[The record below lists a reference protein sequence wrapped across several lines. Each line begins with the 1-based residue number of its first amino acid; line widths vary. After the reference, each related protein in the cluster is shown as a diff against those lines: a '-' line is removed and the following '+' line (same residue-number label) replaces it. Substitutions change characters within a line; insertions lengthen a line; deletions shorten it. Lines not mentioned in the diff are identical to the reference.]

1 MKTTEET
8 ILRESFKLFLAKGY
22 DGTSVPDIERA
33 GEIPGGAIFYSRVTP
48 IIVTILCCLGMS
60 LQATTAQEVVG
71 RVVSK
76 DRTPLENVHVLL
88 YSSQDSTLLTMAVTD
103 SLGRYAMKL
112 PEKAFSVTY
121 SLIGAKRV
129 TIPYDSTLEAYR
141 EVIMEDD
148 AAALGEVVVLAHQVR
163 TKPIAGGIECRILNQ
178 DLISNRT
185 AVDLLAYV
193 PMISKKGL
201 DSYSVVG
208 TDDVVFFINGRRSLM
223 SMSALMS
230 YLKTLSASQIKS
242 MKVLYHPSPEYGVG
256 ERTAVIDLVIEDDNV
271 GFQGS
276 VRGELIRTRR
286 WKETLGTTLV
296 YQAPRWQVQLYA
308 GARNL
313 RDYERSEGETHYLQS
328 GVVNTSEQLR
338 DTRRR
343 QYDLNLTGEY
353 KIAEGHT
360 VGASV
365 DLYRYGGKPR
375 TTITDRYSSSAVD
388 STFTGLINRDYV
400 DSYIGSIIYYQG
412 KLPHGMYLTAEGS
425 GLWSDYRQTMSQRY
439 DRSDLP
445 SHPVYLD
452 YQSSLPM
459 ATSGY
464 SLKMQLSI
472 PLSEKLS
479 LYMGD
484 NSSLSQARY
493 GETYDIRVIPG
504 SFRPVDRTLHYSEI
518 LHRPYLMANYQLPY
532 NLTLYGGL
540 YGQYHSTSGAYDDG
554 ARQHYSGR
562 WYLLPYASVSWRRSA
577 LSLSYGFSMSNT
589 YSSFASYSPIVK
601 WSAMNAY
608 TEGNPELRPARS
620 MFHSLTA
627 RYRNFY
633 AQAYYGE
640 RKDNIGSFAILTPD
654 RVIAS
659 KSYNYGVGRSLSLS
673 MGYGG
678 DITSWW
684 YVNTN
689 VSGSYS
695 RNEVTMEGLPQYGDN
710 YRTWMVDG
718 SFNNAFTLSRHYDWT
733 ADVNFSYSSPYH
745 LLYTT
750 QDGILQCNIM
760 TSKGIGSSVTLTLWA
775 YKSWRQSLGHGIY
788 SWGLSESHTPDFDRW
803 TKSWGEDMGI
813 SLSIAYYFG
822 KSSLNQK
829 IQAKRSDASRI
840 ISSDD
845 K

>member
-1 MKTTEET
+1 MKTTKET
-8 ILRESFKLFLAKGY
+8 ILKESFKLFLAKGY
-22 DGTSVPDIERA
+22 DDTSVPDIERA
-33 GEIPGGAIFYSRVTP
+33 GEIPCGAIFYSRVTP
-48 IIVTILCCLGMS
+48 IIVMILCCLGMS
-60 LQATTAQEVVG
+60 LQTTAAQEVVG

-148 AAALGEVVVLAHQVR
+148 ATALEEVVVLAHQVR

-328 GVVNTSEQLR
+328 GVINTSEQLR

-640 RKDNIGSFAILTPD
+640 RKDNIGSFAILTHD

-750 QDGILQCNIM
+750 QDGIMQCNIM

-813 SLSIAYYFG
+813 SLSISYYFG

-840 ISSDD
+840 ISNND
-845 K
+845 

>member
-1 MKTTEET
+1 
-8 ILRESFKLFLAKGY
+8 
-22 DGTSVPDIERA
+22 
-33 GEIPGGAIFYSRVTP
+33 
-48 IIVTILCCLGMS
+48 
-60 LQATTAQEVVG
+60 
-71 RVVSK
+71 
-76 DRTPLENVHVLL
+76 
-88 YSSQDSTLLTMAVTD
+88 MAVTD

-185 AVDLLAYV
+185 AVDILAYV
-193 PMISKKGL
+193 PMISKRGL

-286 WKETLGTTLV
+286 WKKTLGTTLV

-518 LHRPYLMANYQLPY
+518 LHRPYLLANYQLPY

-620 MFHSLTA
+620 VFHSLTA

-640 RKDNIGSFAILTPD
+640 TKDNIGSFAVLTPN
-654 RVIAS
+654 RVIAT
-659 KSYNYGVGRSLSLS
+659 KNYNYGVGRSLSLS

-689 VSGSYS
+689 VSASYS

-718 SFNNAFTLSRHYDWT
+718 SFNNAFTLSRRYDWT

-745 LLYTT
+745 HLYTT
-750 QDGILQCNIM
+750 QDGIMQCNIM

-813 SLSIAYYFG
+813 SLSISYYFG

-840 ISSDD
+840 ISNND
-845 K
+845 

>member
-1 MKTTEET
+1 MKTTKET
-8 ILRESFKLFLAKGY
+8 ILKESFKLFLAKGY

-33 GEIPGGAIFYSRVTP
+33 AMITRGAIFYSRVTST
-48 IIVTILCCLGMS
+48 IVIILCCLGMS
-60 LQATTAQEVVG
+60 LQTTAAQEVVG

-88 YSSQDSTLLTMAVTD
+88 YSSQDSTLLTMTVTD

-121 SLIGAKRV
+121 SLIGTKRV

-185 AVDLLAYV
+185 AVDILAYV
-193 PMISKKGL
+193 PMISKRGL

-230 YLKTLSASQIKS
+230 YLKTLSASQVKS

-276 VRGELIRTRR
+276 VRGEMICTRR

-412 KLPHGMYLTAEGS
+412 RLPHGMYLTAEGS

-504 SFRPVDRTLHYSEI
+504 SFRPIDRTLHYSEI
-518 LHRPYLMANYQLPY
+518 LHRPYLIANYQLPY

-608 TEGNPELRPARS
+608 TEGNLELRPARS
-620 MFHSLTA
+620 VFHSLTA

-640 RKDNIGSFAILTPD
+640 TRDNIGSFAVLTPN

-718 SFNNAFTLSRHYDWT
+718 SFNNAFTLSRRYDWT

-745 LLYTT
+745 HLYTT
-750 QDGILQCNIM
+750 QDGIMQCNIM

-813 SLSIAYYFG
+813 SLSISYYFG

-840 ISSDD
+840 ISNND
-845 K
+845 

>member
-1 MKTTEET
+1 MKTTKET

-33 GEIPGGAIFYSRVTP
+33 AMITRGAIFYSRVTP
-48 IIVTILCCLGMS
+48 IIVIILCCLGMS
-60 LQATTAQEVVG
+60 LQSTAAQEVVG

-148 AAALGEVVVLAHQVR
+148 ATALGEVVVLAHQVR

-185 AVDLLAYV
+185 AVDILAYV

-375 TTITDRYSSSAVD
+375 TTITDRYSSSCID

-518 LHRPYLMANYQLPY
+518 LHRPYLLANYQLPY

-620 MFHSLTA
+620 VFHSLTA

-640 RKDNIGSFAILTPD
+640 TKDNIGSFAILTPD

-695 RNEVTMEGLPQYGDN
+695 RNEVTMEGLPQYGDY

-718 SFNNAFTLSRHYDWT
+718 SFNNAFTLSRRYDWT

-745 LLYTT
+745 RLYTT
-750 QDGILQCNIM
+750 QDGMMQCNIM

-813 SLSIAYYFG
+813 SLSISYYFG

-840 ISSDD
+840 ISNND
-845 K
+845 

>member
-1 MKTTEET
+1 MQYLNKASISKVTST
-8 ILRESFKLFLAKGY
+8 I
-22 DGTSVPDIERA
+22 
-33 GEIPGGAIFYSRVTP
+33 AI
-48 IIVTILCCLGMS
+48 ILCCLGLS
-60 LQATTAQEVVG
+60 LQATTAQEVTG
-71 RVVSK
+71 RVLSK
-76 DRTPLENVHVLL
+76 DRTPLENVHVLV
-88 YSSQDSTLLTMAVTD
+88 YSNQDSTLLTMAVTD
-103 SLGRYAMKL
+103 SLGRYAMRL
-112 PEKAFSVTY
+112 PEKAFSITY
-121 SLIGAKRV
+121 SLIGAKQV
-129 TIPYDSTLEAYR
+129 TVPYDATLAAYR
-141 EVIMEDD
+141 EVIMEEDD
-148 AAALGEVVVLAHQVR
+148 TALGEVVVLAHQVR
-163 TKPIAGGIECRILNQ
+163 TKPIVGGIECRILNQ

-242 MKVLYHPSPEYGVG
+242 MKVLYQPSPEYGVG
-256 ERTAVIDLVIEDDNV
+256 ERTAVIDLVIEDNNV

-276 VRGELIRTRR
+276 LRGEVIRTRR
-286 WKETLGTTLV
+286 WKETLSTTLV

-328 GVVNTSEQLR
+328 GVINTSEQLR

-360 VGASV
+360 VGASI

-375 TTITDRYSSSAVD
+375 TTITDQYSTLGID
-388 STFTGLINRDYV
+388 STFTGQINRDYV
-400 DSYIGSIIYYQG
+400 DSYLGGIIYYQG
-412 KLPHGMYLTAEGS
+412 KLPRGMYLTAEVS
-425 GLWSDYRQTMSQRY
+425 GLWSDYRQTMSQCY
-439 DRSDLP
+439 NRSDLP
-445 SHPVYLD
+445 SHPSYLD
-452 YQSSLPM
+452 YQSNLPM

-464 SLKMQLSI
+464 SFKTQLSI
-472 PLSEKLS
+472 PLSER
-479 LYMGD
+479 LYLYLGN
-484 NSSLSQARY
+484 NSSLSQALY
-493 GETYDIRVIPG
+493 SETYDIRVIPG
-504 SFRPVDRTLHYSEI
+504 SFRPADRTLHYSEM
-518 LHRPYLMANYQLPY
+518 LHLPYLLAYYQLPY
-532 NLTLYGGL
+532 NITLYGGL

-562 WYLLPYASVSWRRSA
+562 WYLLPYASVSWRRGA
-577 LSLSYGFSMSNT
+577 LSLSYGFSMSNN
-589 YSSFASYSPIVK
+589 YSSFASYSPFVK
-601 WSAMNAY
+601 WTAMNAY
-608 TEGNPELRPARS
+608 TQGNPELRPARS
-620 MFHSLTA
+620 MFHTLTA

-640 RKDNIGSFAILTPD
+640 TRDNIGSFAILTPD
-654 RVIAS
+654 RVIAT

-678 DITSWW
+678 NITSWW
-684 YVNTN
+684 YANAN
-689 VSGSYS
+689 VSGRYT
-695 RNEVTMEGLPQYGDN
+695 RNEVTIAGLPQYGYN
-710 YRTWMVDG
+710 YRTWMADG
-718 SFNNAFTLSRHYDWT
+718 SFNNAFTLSDRYDWT
-733 ADVNFSYSSPYH
+733 ADINFSYSSPYH
-745 LLYTT
+745 YLYTT
-750 QDGILQCNIM
+750 QDGMMQCNIM
-760 TSKGIGSSVTLTLWA
+760 MSKGIGSSVMLTLWA
-775 YKSWRQSLGHGIY
+775 YKSWRQSLGHGIH
-788 SWGLSESHTPDFDRW
+788 SWGLSESHTPDFNRW

-822 KSSLNQK
+822 KSSLNQT

>member
-1 MKTTEET
+1 MKTTKET
-8 ILRESFKLFLAKGY
+8 ILKESFKLFLAKGY

-33 GEIPGGAIFYSRVTP
+33 AMITRSAIFYSRVTST
-48 IIVTILCCLGMS
+48 IVIILCCLGMS
-60 LQATTAQEVVG
+60 LQSTTAQEVAG

-148 AAALGEVVVLAHQVR
+148 ATALGEVVVLAHQVR
-163 TKPIAGGIECRILNQ
+163 TKPITGGIECRILNQ

-185 AVDLLAYV
+185 AVDILAYV

-208 TDDVVFFINGRRSLM
+208 TDDVAFFINGRRSLM

-230 YLKTLSASQIKS
+230 YLKTLSASQVKS

-375 TTITDRYSSSAVD
+375 TTITDRYSSSVVD

-479 LYMGD
+479 LYLGN

-493 GETYDIRVIPG
+493 SETYDIGVIPG

-518 LHRPYLMANYQLPY
+518 LHRPYLLANYQLPY
-532 NLTLYGGL
+532 NLSLYGGL
-540 YGQYHSTSGAYDDG
+540 YGQYHSTSGAYDDS

-620 MFHSLTA
+620 VFHSLTA

-640 RKDNIGSFAILTPD
+640 TKDNIGSFAILTPD

-695 RNEVTMEGLPQYGDN
+695 RNEVTMEGLPQYGDY

-718 SFNNAFTLSRHYDWT
+718 SFNNAFTLSRRYDWT

-745 LLYTT
+745 RLYTT
-750 QDGILQCNIM
+750 QDGIMQCNIM

-813 SLSIAYYFG
+813 SLSISYYFG

-840 ISSDD
+840 ISNND
-845 K
+845 

>member
-33 GEIPGGAIFYSRVTP
+33 AMITHGAIFHSRVTST
-48 IIVTILCCLGMS
+48 IVIILCCLGMS
-60 LQATTAQEVVG
+60 LQTTAAQEVVG

-148 AAALGEVVVLAHQVR
+148 ATALGEVVVLAHQVR

-230 YLKTLSASQIKS
+230 YLKTLSASQVKS

-375 TTITDRYSSSAVD
+375 TTITDRYSSSGID

-750 QDGILQCNIM
+750 QDGIMQCNIM

-813 SLSIAYYFG
+813 SLSISYYFG

-840 ISSDD
+840 ISNND
-845 K
+845 

>member
-1 MKTTEET
+1 MKTTKET

-33 GEIPGGAIFYSRVTP
+33 GEIPCRAIFYSRVTP
-48 IIVTILCCLGMS
+48 IIVIILCCLGMS
-60 LQATTAQEVVG
+60 LQSTTAQEVVG

-148 AAALGEVVVLAHQVR
+148 ATALGEVVVLAHQVR

-185 AVDLLAYV
+185 AVDILAYV

-313 RDYERSEGETHYLQS
+313 RDYERSEGETHYLRS

-375 TTITDRYSSSAVD
+375 TTITDRYSSSGKD
-388 STFTGLINRDYV
+388 STFMGLINRDYV

-518 LHRPYLMANYQLPY
+518 LHRPYLLANYQLPY

-620 MFHSLTA
+620 VFHSLTA

-640 RKDNIGSFAILTPD
+640 TKDNIGSFAILTPD

-695 RNEVTMEGLPQYGDN
+695 RNEVTMEGLPQYGDY

-718 SFNNAFTLSRHYDWT
+718 SFNNAFTLSRRYDWT

-745 LLYTT
+745 RLYTT
-750 QDGILQCNIM
+750 QDGIMQCNIM

-813 SLSIAYYFG
+813 SLSISYYFG

-840 ISSDD
+840 ISNND
-845 K
+845 

>member
-1 MKTTEET
+1 MKTTKET
-8 ILRESFKLFLAKGY
+8 ILKESFKLFLAKGY
-22 DGTSVPDIERA
+22 DDTSVPDIERA
-33 GEIPGGAIFYSRVTP
+33 GEIPRGAIFYSRVTP
-48 IIVTILCCLGMS
+48 IIVITLCCLGMS
-60 LQATTAQEVVG
+60 LQTTAAQEVAG

-185 AVDLLAYV
+185 AVDILAYV
-193 PMISKKGL
+193 PMISKRGL

-230 YLKTLSASQIKS
+230 YLKTLSASQVKS

-276 VRGELIRTRR
+276 VRGELTHTRR
-286 WKETLGTTLV
+286 WKETLSTTLV

-328 GVVNTSEQLR
+328 GVINTSDQLR

-479 LYMGD
+479 LYLGN

-504 SFRPVDRTLHYSEI
+504 SFRPIDRTLHYSEI

-601 WSAMNAY
+601 WSTMNAY

-620 MFHSLTA
+620 VFHSLTA

-640 RKDNIGSFAILTPD
+640 TKDNIGSFAVLTPD
-654 RVIAS
+654 RVIAT

-684 YVNTN
+684 YINTN
-689 VSGSYS
+689 VSGRYS

-718 SFNNAFTLSRHYDWT
+718 SFNNAFTLSRRYDWT

-745 LLYTT
+745 HLYTT
-750 QDGILQCNIM
+750 QDGIMQCNIM

-813 SLSIAYYFG
+813 SLSISYYFG

-840 ISSDD
+840 ISNND
-845 K
+845 